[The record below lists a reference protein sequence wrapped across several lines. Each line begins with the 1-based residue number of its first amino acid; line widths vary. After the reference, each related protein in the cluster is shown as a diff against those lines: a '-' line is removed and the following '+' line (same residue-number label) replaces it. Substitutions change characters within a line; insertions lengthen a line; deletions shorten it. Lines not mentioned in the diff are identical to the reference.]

1 VVKQAAQDGLKVEAQ
16 DVAERAVRGA
26 GYSGTPLAKKLGI
39 RGGDRVATLGA
50 PAGFE
55 GLLAPLPPGVRLVAD
70 PDPDPD
76 PAPGSGAG
84 GGYEVVI
91 AFVPDAAHLEP
102 RFQRGQALMSPHG
115 GLWIA
120 WPKQSSPLATAF
132 REGDVRAHGL
142 AARLVD
148 NKICAIDA
156 DWSGLRFVVR
166 REDRPPQRS

>member
-1 VVKQAAQDGLKVEAQ
+1 VVKGAEQDGRSVEPK
-16 DVAERAVRGA
+16 GA

-55 GLLAPLPPGVRLVAD
+55 NLAAPLPSGARLVAD
-70 PDPDPD
+70 PDPDP
-76 PAPGSGAG
+76 APGLDDGEGDDGG

-91 AFVPDAAHLEP
+91 AFVPDAAYLEP

-142 AARLVD
+142 AAGLVD

-166 REDRPPQRS
+166 REDRPPRRR